1 MAKVSSEKKISLFE
15 RFIPVLVL
23 VTVVLAF
30 LVGALW
36 QKVENLS
43 GGGANTAKTQ
53 DGTTTTTDTQ
63 PAGLAGKA
71 DFAQIKDLF
80 NKDLIKFGDENEKVI
95 FVEVSD
101 PSCPYCHAA
110 AGLNST
116 LNNQMGA
123 QFKLVSDGGTYVSP
137 VLEMKKLV
145 DSGDASFIWIYS
157 NGHGA
162 GEMAT
167 KALYCA
173 YEKGKFWEV
182 HDLLM
187 TSEGYA
193 LINDVVKNDKA
204 QAGKLSN
211 FLKPAF
217 NASDMQSCLDSG
229 KYDERLA
236 NDVVVATS
244 IGIQGTPGFY
254 VNDTNFAGAYSYTDM
269 KSIVDA
275 ALE

>member
-1 MAKVSSEKKISLFE
+1 MAKISSEKKTLLFE
-15 RFIPVLVL
+15 RFIPVLLL

-43 GGGANTAKTQ
+43 GGGVNTAKTQ
-53 DGTTTTTDTQ
+53 DGATIPTDTQ
-63 PAGLAGKA
+63 PAAQAGKA
-71 DFAQIKDLF
+71 DLAQIKDLF
-80 NKDLIKFGDENEKVI
+80 NKDVIKFGDENKKVI

-110 AGLNST
+110 GGLNPT
-116 LNNQMGA
+116 LNTQMGP
-123 QFKLVSDGGTYVSP
+123 QFTLVADGGTYVSP
-137 VLEMKKLV
+137 ILEMRKLV

-167 KALYCA
+167 KAIYCA
-173 YEKGKFWEV
+173 YEKDKFWEV

-187 TSEGYA
+187 TSDGYA

-204 QAGKLSN
+204 QAGKLAD

-217 NASDMQSCLDSG
+217 NASDMQSCLESG
-229 KYDERLA
+229 KYDERIA
-236 NDVVVATS
+236 NDVVIATS

-254 VNDTNFAGAYSYTDM
+254 VNDSNFAGAYSFTDM
-269 KSIVDA
+269 KSIVDE
-275 ALE
+275 ALK